1 MTNCAQR
8 SGGVPLSVVGWI
20 HNFAVKNYWRVSAFY
35 ELDDLCQDGLVC
47 AVKCRNRYGTPGVE
61 ISHPHFMS
69 LVQTA
74 FTRYLIDLTRRQLV
88 TGPTVYLADL
98 GTDEI
103 AVREK
108 HSVPDYPIGELV
120 RCIEELPD
128 YLYKVLMCLLTDPGY
143 RRGRRD
149 ERDLRLFLCD

>member
-1 MTNCAQR
+1 MTNRAQR
-8 SGGVPLSVVGWI
+8 SGGVPLPVVGWI
-20 HNFAVKNYWRVSAFY
+20 HNFAVNNYWRVSAFY

-47 AVKCRNRYGTPGVE
+47 AVKCRNRYGTPGVD

-74 FTRYLIDLTRRQLV
+74 FNRYLIDLTRRQLV
-88 TGPTVYLADL
+88 TTIYLADL
-98 GTDEI
+98 GADEI

-108 HSVPDYPIGELV
+108 YSIPENPLGELA

-128 YLYKVLMCLLTDPGY
+128 YLYRVIMCLLTDPGF
-143 RRGRRD
+143 RRSRRD
-149 ERDLRLFLCD
+149 ERDLRAFLV